1 MATRPGIA
9 KSSRGNQ
16 AGHDRVPGGMLTR
29 LRLPAAVLATAVA
42 FSACGATA
50 SGTTGPIEADATS
63 TPSAT
68 PDGITHPTGP
78 EEIILRFDEAGGFVP
93 IEWMAAHVPYFTLYG
108 DGRVVFVSTST
119 VVEPSPDGV
128 MTGSPLR
135 AATLSEAQIQDL
147 LLFALADGGLAQAR
161 AEYQNP
167 FVADA
172 PSSVFEIHADGDS
185 KTVSV
190 VALGMD
196 LEPGPDTA
204 IKAAFMKLSDL
215 LRDFDKGG
223 TFGSAPYEP
232 AAYRGVLA
240 DASGAQGVRIRE
252 WPWPAID
259 LAEFTLPADPNVL
272 QLRTRLLTPA
282 EVEAI
287 GVAGSAA
294 GIVGGAFFRAPDGQT
309 YSLALRPLLPDEEK

>member
-1 MATRPGIA
+1 M
-9 KSSRGNQ
+9 S
-16 AGHDRVPGGMLTR
+16 TR
-29 LRLPAAVLATAVA
+29 LRLPAALLTTTIAL
-42 FSACGATA
+42 SACGATP
-50 SGTTGPIEADATS
+50 SGTTGPVDGGPTATPTA
-63 TPSAT
+63 TPDGT

-78 EEIILRFDEAGGFVP
+78 KEIILRFDEAGGFVP
-93 IEWMAAHVPYFTLYG
+93 VEWMAAHVPYFTLYG
-108 DGRVVFVSTST
+108 DGRAVFVSASSI
-119 VVEPSPDGV
+119 VEPSLDGV

-135 AATLSEAQIQDL
+135 TATLSEAQIQDL

-167 FVADA
+167 VVADA
-172 PSSVFEIHADGDS
+172 PSAVFEIHADGDS
-185 KTVSV
+185 KTVTV

-204 IKAAFMKLSDL
+204 IKAAFTKLADL

-223 TFGSAPYEP
+223 TLGSAPYEP
-232 AAYRGVLA
+232 TAYRGVLS

-259 LAEFTLPADPNVL
+259 LTEFTLPADPDTL
-272 QLRTRLLTPA
+272 QLRTRLLTPV
-282 EVEAI
+282 EVGAI

-294 GIVGGAFFRAPDGQT
+294 GIVGGAYFRAPDGQI